1 MGPERRRAEEP
12 LKSSGVGA
20 WWPLNAMTDAYAES
34 SNSRRNTADRC
45 ACRPSAIGQIWR
57 DGTWQACLAR
67 LARSG
72 LLDVQDLDLDEA
84 RTAGSLWGLT
94 GTADV
99 AEASVALLARRHQA
113 LVITSDPD
121 DLRRLDAD
129 LQLIT
134 C

>member
-1 MGPERRRAEEP
+1 MAFERDDRRVRRVIELAAEYGGSLRLP
-12 LKSSGVGA
+12 SG
-20 WWPLNAMTDAYAES
+20 
-34 SNSRRNTADRC
+34 
-45 ACRPSAIGQIWR
+45 AIGQIWR

-67 LARSG
+67 LVRSG